1 MSSNTFWTLFFL
13 LIIIIICEL
22 MTLSVR
28 FSPLVMTSL
37 HGYDS
42 SDEME
47 QVKERLTELE
57 AKIEKIYDR
66 QSATIYSKEISY
78 QKMKY
83 DKSNDTY
90 DLDKSLLI
98 QILQRS

>member
-1 MSSNTFWTLFFL
+1 MS
-13 LIIIIICEL
+13 
-22 MTLSVR
+22 
-28 FSPLVMTSL
+28 SL

-42 SDEME
+42 SEEME

-66 QSATIYSKEISY
+66 PSAIIHSKEISY

-83 DKSNDTY
+83 DKSNITD

>member
-1 MSSNTFWTLFFL
+1 
-13 LIIIIICEL
+13 

-28 FSPLVMTSL
+28 FSPLVMSSL

-42 SDEME
+42 SDEMK

-57 AKIEKIYDR
+57 AKIEKIYDHP
-66 QSATIYSKEISY
+66 SAIFHSKEISY

-83 DKSNDTY
+83 HKSNGD
-90 DLDKSLLI
+90 DFDKSLLI

>member
-1 MSSNTFWTLFFL
+1 
-13 LIIIIICEL
+13 

-28 FSPLVMTSL
+28 FSPLIVSSL

-42 SDEME
+42 NDEME

-57 AKIEKIYDR
+57 AKIKKIYNR
-66 QSATIYSKEISY
+66 SSAIMYSKEISY

-83 DKSNDTY
+83 DQSNGTD
-90 DLDKSLLI
+90 DLDKSILI
-98 QILQRS
+98 QILQKS